1 MNTGASSSKIRFW
14 SELPPRTLNPL
25 APSPTDETPGNKRM
39 ARKTSAS
46 PKSWGSFLTSLALIW
61 ATDISVVFKVL
72 TPRSTPTV
80 TSSKPTTEG
89 FNLNTWLV
97 LLVSATCVTCF
108 SYPKLLNVTLA
119 APAGTVTEK

>member
-1 MNTGASSSKIRFW
+1 
-14 SELPPRTLNPL
+14 
-25 APSPTDETPGNKRM
+25 M